1 MESYKKGDIQKNRHY
16 KPIYASNFTRDI
28 RNGAAKEAA
37 SAVFIVVSWARDSL
51 LTANDT
57 AKQIVD
63 RIVSEAAARIYS

>member
-16 KPIYASNFTRDI
+16 KPIYVSNFTRDI

-37 SAVFIVVSWARDSL
+37 SAVVVSWARDSL